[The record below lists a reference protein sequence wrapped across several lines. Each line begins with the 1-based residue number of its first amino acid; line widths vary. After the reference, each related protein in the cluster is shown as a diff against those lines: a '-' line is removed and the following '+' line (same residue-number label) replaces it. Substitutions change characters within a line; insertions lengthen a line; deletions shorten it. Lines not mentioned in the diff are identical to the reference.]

1 MGQPTCEGNNLRSK
15 WDEAPSEMHFFGG
28 VNELSFAHPR
38 PFNPMITASESFVS
52 LHEVTQLQQLQE
64 LEPRCVVSVCFYFF
78 SVGDF

>member
-15 WDEAPSEMHFFGG
+15 WDEAPSEMHFFWG